1 VIRSFIVVLLVGAA
15 HAAAQSPYTLTEFL
29 REVEVSH
36 PSLRSAAFEPE
47 LAQAEIRSA
56 LGRFDPTLDASVM
69 YKDKDGADKLYTID
83 GKVELPLDMMFG
95 PKVKAEYQRGLGFS
109 VNPETS
115 TSLPGQAA
123 LGVSLPLFQG
133 IMTDA
138 RRNQL
143 RRAELRPDLA
153 QATYLQER
161 NNVLRAAATRYWDWA
176 EALSLVEV
184 ADSMV
189 ALAEQRAD
197 FVARRIKA
205 GEAPAVDSIEIMQE
219 VFRRRGERF
228 RDIRVAEQAAVD
240 LAAFLFTAEGLPRQ
254 IIGVPERPPVL
265 ADVIRLQQQVQG
277 AGSRDTLAGKR
288 PEVKRTDVLLS
299 LTRVDLRLAD
309 EFLRPFVEFEAG
321 LAAYDV
327 SKASSLDYKVG
338 LAVKQP
344 LLFRTA
350 SAGAE
355 MAEITVQRA
364 QWQRVLVQRLTVAD
378 IEKAEVAVQRS
389 LQQLRE
395 ATIETSYA
403 QQMLTAEMDRFRAGE
418 SALLTVNLRER
429 FLAEAQRRLVS
440 ARSDCARS
448 YVLWQ
453 WATASF

>member
-1 VIRSFIVVLLVGAA
+1 M
-15 HAAAQSPYTLTEFL
+15 YTLTEFL

-36 PSLRSAAFEPE
+36 PSLRSAAFEPDF
-47 LAQAEIRSA
+47 AQAEIRSA
-56 LGRFDPTLDASVM
+56 LGRFDPTIDASVL
-69 YKDKDGADKLYTID
+69 YKDKDGSDKLYTID
-83 GKVELPLDMMFG
+83 GKVELPIDILFS

-109 VNPETS
+109 INPETA
-115 TSLPGQAA
+115 TTLPGQAA

-133 IMTDA
+133 VMTDA

-161 NNVLRAAATRYWDWA
+161 NNVLRAAAMRYWDWS
-176 EALSLVEV
+176 EARALVEV

-197 FVARRIKA
+197 FVVRRIRA
-205 GEAPAVDSIEIMQE
+205 GEVPAVDSIEIMQE

-228 RDIRVAEQAAVD
+228 RDIRSAEQAAVD
-240 LAAFLFTAEGLPRQ
+240 LAAFLFTADGLPRE
-254 IIGVPERPPVL
+254 IVGIPERPPAL
-265 ADVIRLQQQVQG
+265 DDVIGLQQRVQR

-288 PEVKRTDVLLS
+288 PEVRRTDVMLS
-299 LTRVDLRLAD
+299 LSRVDQRLAD
-309 EFLRPFVEFEAG
+309 EFMRPFVEFEAG

-327 SKASSLDYKVG
+327 SNPSSLDYKVG

-364 QWQRVLVQRLTVAD
+364 QWQRVLVQRLAVAD
-378 IEKAEVAVQRS
+378 VEKAEVAVQRS

-395 ATIETSYA
+395 ATTETSYA
-403 QQMLTAEMDRFRAGE
+403 QQMLTAEMERFRAGE
-418 SALLTVNLRER
+418 SSLLTVNLRER

-440 ARSDCARS
+440 SRSDCARA